1 MKTFND
7 ANILNLIEQIR
18 GVNHLIDLHKLSED
32 DFMLNQYKARKK
44 DFIKELVYELI
55 LLNVNTHDLFQL
67 IKNMVEQIET
77 FTPKAEPEQLN
88 QKLHFSISELETITK
103 L

>member
-1 MKTFND
+1 MKIFND

-18 GVNHLIDLHKLSED
+18 EVNHLIDLHKLSND

-55 LLNVNTHDLFQL
+55 LLDVNTTDLFQFVR
-67 IKNMVEQIET
+67 NMINQIET
-77 FTPKAEPEQLN
+77 ITPKSEPSSVNKQ
-88 QKLHFSISELETITK
+88 LHFSIKELETITRF
-103 L
+103 